1 MGLKKLNSE
10 YHSRFKTFKVHR
22 PVTTK
27 AKFSSHPTD
36 SAPEDLES
44 SRRAGLLSNQFAN
57 VTEPALQRK
66 RIVPYKH
73 NHNILSTNTVKELN
87 DRDWLEA
94 VGNGEDSDI
103 SSASVRRKDAKK
115 TEDTEY
121 ISSFAKLKVEED
133 SPIILASKAKM
144 KERTQHQKSQAKKS
158 PAVRRVEK
166 PRLEKSPESLPPA
179 GIPTYITDPQ
189 DKRLLRP
196 CDDLLYPIPS
206 QEGNR
211 NSQTEYSERYK
222 SSASARTDKK
232 PAPSSNIDLATFKKV
247 LLQRNDAY
255 GLSMRP
261 STSPGKQQSSPK
273 SEIQKEKHRRPHSA
287 RRHSSESKQSG
298 SYTLERKDKELA
310 KGYNLPRSKH
320 KDEKLLSKKSTRVPS
335 PRSLDEESVSSIRSA
350 NHLEA
355 LRKLRRGVV
364 EKYDESK
371 HDHLYADSV
380 SSLNSQKNKSKQKK
394 EQLIPVYTHG
404 KNSDSPRDSE
414 KEMVSSTRSVESE
427 TKKRSEKLQ
436 TEKRPRSSK
445 NYKVPEQT
453 RKDKIEETRGFRRI
467 SRDTMRSSVDIQE
480 RGRSPTP
487 EMRTAGHSRRH
498 HLDITTGS
506 NNPLATRPDY
516 SRVLGSIEYERVAY
530 DPSKYSDVG
539 ESLTSSRSVASW
551 SERDS

>member
-1 MGLKKLNSE
+1 MGVKKLNSE
-10 YHSRFKTFKVHR
+10 YHSRYKTFKVHR

-27 AKFSSHPTD
+27 AKFLSHAAG

-44 SRRAGLLSNQFAN
+44 SRRAGLLSNQFTN

-94 VGNGEDSDI
+94 VGNGEDSEI

-144 KERTQHQKSQAKKS
+144 KEKTKHRKSQAKKS
-158 PAVRRVEK
+158 PALRHVEK

-179 GIPTYITDPQ
+179 GIPTYVTDPQ

-196 CDDLLYPIPS
+196 CEDLLYPIPS
-206 QEGNR
+206 QEENR

-222 SSASARTDKK
+222 SSASARMDKK
-232 PAPSSNIDLATFKKV
+232 PAPSSNIDLATYKKV

-255 GLSMRP
+255 GLPS
-261 STSPGKQQSSPK
+261 STSPGKQQPSPK
-273 SEIQKEKHRRPHSA
+273 SEIQKEKRRRPQSA

-298 SYTLERKDKELA
+298 SYTFERKDKELA

-320 KDEKLLSKKSTRVPS
+320 KTEKLMSKKSTRMPS
-335 PRSLDEESVSSIRSA
+335 PRRSLDEESLSSIRSA

-355 LRKLRRGVV
+355 SRKLRRGVT
-364 EKYDESK
+364 EKYGESK
-371 HDHLYADSV
+371 HEHLYADSV
-380 SSLNSQKNKSKQKK
+380 SSFNSQKNKSKHKK
-394 EQLIPVYTHG
+394 EKLIPVYTHA
-404 KNSDSPRDSE
+404 KNSDSERDLE
-414 KEMVSSTRSVESE
+414 KEMVSSTRSFESK

-436 TEKRPRSSK
+436 AEKRPRSSK
-445 NYKVPEQT
+445 NYKGPKQT
-453 RKDKIEETRGFRRI
+453 RKGKIEDTRGSRRI
-467 SRDTMRSSVDIQE
+467 SRDTKRSSVDIQE

-498 HLDITTGS
+498 HLDVTTGS
-506 NNPLATRPDY
+506 SNPLATCPDY
-516 SRVLGSIEYERVAY
+516 SRSFGSIEYERVAY

-539 ESLTSSRSVASW
+539 ESLTSSRSFAFW